1 MQVKNEKNWDG
12 HLEFEDNKVMLWL
25 SLIHISEPTR
35 PLYKEQGM
43 VETEHKRL
51 RIVLG
56 SLKNMKQI
64 ERHREKTE
72 RPMCRFIHEPPFDN
86 SRPLHWETN

>member
-1 MQVKNEKNWDG
+1 
-12 HLEFEDNKVMLWL
+12 MLWYVVMDL
-25 SLIHISEPTR
+25 RTR
-35 PLYKEQGM
+35 EEQATEKEQGM